1 MCIIYTVLYRLK
13 SKRGLILKKV
23 TVLFLFSI
31 FLSGCATNPD
41 EINASYVSALKY
53 SSYDCQQLG
62 MELDYVGQRTN
73 RLYNQLKAE
82 QKGDQWQMGVGML
95 LFWPALLALE
105 GGDGPNA
112 AEYAQLKGE
121 YEALRQNVVQKR
133 CGFETK
139 SPQEMIES
147 AAEADKKS

>member
-1 MCIIYTVLYRLK
+1 MK
-13 SKRGLILKKV
+13 QV
-23 TVLFLFSI
+23 TVLLFLIS
-31 FLSGCATNPD
+31 FLVSGCASNPD
-41 EINASYVSALKY
+41 KIDAAYVSALKY

-62 MELDYVGQRTN
+62 MELDYVGQRTT
-73 RLYNQLKAE
+73 RIYNQLKDE

-112 AEYAQLKGE
+112 AEYSQLKGE
-121 YEALRQNVVQKR
+121 YEALRQNVVQKK

-139 SPQEMIES
+139 SPQEIIKS